1 MPYQMGTTGAC
12 GNNVR
17 GWYETS
23 PGQISVNKLSFTH
36 LNVDARNVDCHVLR
50 SVSESITLSGNYTWS
65 FCLSTASSI
74 SPAVS
79 FSRSPSVRPTRNV
92 PRFIIFD
99 EPSANLYFHATM
111 RLADILAQLKRD
123 GATLLVVEHR
133 LRCLTDI
140 LDELII
146 MGEGNIQA
154 RYT

>member
-1 MPYQMGTTGAC
+1 
-12 GNNVR
+12 
-17 GWYETS
+17 
-23 PGQISVNKLSFTH
+23 
-36 LNVDARNVDCHVLR
+36 
-50 SVSESITLSGNYTWS
+50 
-65 FCLSTASSI
+65 
-74 SPAVS
+74 
-79 FSRSPSVRPTRNV
+79 
-92 PRFIIFD
+92 
-99 EPSANLYFHATM
+99 M